1 MSRLDSLS
9 RHQRFCSSATDEMTL
24 RHPFT
29 MIAAGPT
36 SCGKTTWVKNLL
48 ESDMIK
54 PRPARIVYFYKRWQ
68 KLYDD
73 MLDSIPNMEFVQGI
87 FRDTDFDTSQPTLL
101 IMDDQMREG
110 TQSGDVCD
118 LFTEGS
124 HHRNVSVICML
135 QNLYYKGKENRTMS
149 LNSSYL
155 VMFKNPRDQQQVAV
169 LARQMYPNRPQHFM
183 TEYERATRK
192 PYGYLF
198 VDLKQDTPDD
208 QRLKT
213 DLFEPPCDPVC
224 PADTV
229 AYNFKRI
236 WNTPEEHRPS
246 SNVADNIN
254 TPQEHHPLP
263 NVADNFNAPE
273 AVDSDDMDIDDDC
286 METNYTLQKF
296 CKHAKEDT
304 NDMWREKVTK
314 YETIGMDRG
323 SAKRKAH
330 DKTLMKRKR
339 CFHKTL
345 VEFMCQFYH
354 LRNEGTMGRIF
365 KQLDYLVDKGDD
377 IKHAVKKVVNNHK
390 YKFDVLFED
399 TSDSE

>member
-1 MSRLDSLS
+1 M
-9 RHQRFCSSATDEMTL
+9 
-24 RHPFT
+24 
-29 MIAAGPT
+29 
-36 SCGKTTWVKNLL
+36 
-48 ESDMIK
+48 
-54 PRPARIVYFYKRWQ
+54 
-68 KLYDD
+68 
-73 MLDSIPNMEFVQGI
+73 
-87 FRDTDFDTSQPTLL
+87 
-101 IMDDQMREG
+101 
-110 TQSGDVCD
+110 
-118 LFTEGS
+118 
-124 HHRNVSVICML
+124 ICML

-183 TEYERATRK
+183 AEYERATRK

-224 PADTV
+224 PVDNVT
-229 AYNFKRI
+229 YNF
-236 WNTPEEHRPS
+236 NTPEEHHPS
-246 SNVADNIN
+246 SNVADNFEDNSN
-254 TPQEHHPLP
+254 TPKAAE
-263 NVADNFNAPE
+263 
-273 AVDSDDMDIDDDC
+273 SDDMDIDDDC

-304 NDMWREKVTK
+304 DDMWREKVTK
-314 YETIGMDRG
+314 YETNGMDR
-323 SAKRKAH
+323 SAAKRKAG

-365 KQLDYLVDKGDD
+365 KQLDYLVDKGED
-377 IKHAVKKVVNNHK
+377 IRHAVKKVVNNHK